1 MCIAETKLDD
11 SFPNN
16 QFILVGYHL
25 SYRPNITDKIGGLM
39 VFIRS
44 HIPSRKLNDFKI
56 PPDIQIIPFEI
67 NLRKEK
73 WLVASIYKA
82 PSQENKYF
90 LWYLTNLFEFCS
102 TRYEKVILLGDF
114 NIEAENKAMKDF
126 LQERTF
132 YNMMKPNT
140 CFKGDGGS
148 YIDLLIT
155 NSKFSFMKT
164 NSFESSLSDHH
175 HIIYTILKTKFEKF
189 EPKKLIY
196 RNFKQFNSEQFNL
209 DICNSMSTVRTHT
222 VFENNFVSI

>member
-1 MCIAETKLDD
+1 MIFSYLNINSIRNKFGDLNKIVDGNINILCITETKLDE
-11 SFPNN
+11 SFP
-16 QFILVGYHL
+16 QFILH
-25 SYRPNITDKIGGLM
+25 ITDKKDGLM
-39 VFIRS
+39 VFVNS
-44 HIPSRKLNDFKI
+44 HIPSRRLSDVKI
-56 PPDIQIIPFEI
+56 PSNTQIIPFEI
-67 NLRKEK
+67 NIRKEK

-90 LWYLTNLFEFCS
+90 LWYLTNLFEFYS

-126 LQERTF
+126 LQEHTF

-148 YIDLLIT
+148 CIDLLIT

-164 NSFESSLSDHH
+164 NSFESGLSDHH

-189 EPKKLIY
+189 EVQ
-196 RNFKQFNSEQFNL
+196 RN
-209 DICNSMSTVRTHT
+209 
-222 VFENNFVSI
+222 

>member
-1 MCIAETKLDD
+1 MIFSYLNINSIRNKFGDLNKIVDGNINILCITETKLDE
-11 SFPNN
+11 SFP
-16 QFILVGYHL
+16 QFILH
-25 SYRPNITDKIGGLM
+25 ITDKKDGSM
-39 VFIRS
+39 VFVNS
-44 HIPSRKLNDFKI
+44 HILSRRLSDVKI
-56 PPDIQIIPFEI
+56 PSNTQIVPFEI
-67 NLRKEK
+67 NIRKEK

-90 LWYLTNLFEFCS
+90 LWYLTNLFEFYS

-126 LQERTF
+126 LQEHTF

-148 YIDLLIT
+148 CIDLLIT

-164 NSFESSLSDHH
+164 NSFESGLSDHH

-189 EPKKLIY
+189 EVQ
-196 RNFKQFNSEQFNL
+196 RN
-209 DICNSMSTVRTHT
+209 
-222 VFENNFVSI
+222 